1 MATQKQLVGAEDCI
15 GINFPAKRR
24 LHRKLQRC
32 LKNAKNIAAIL
43 LPLGKSIA
51 WLITLLLNSY
61 LLWHELRLETTSR
74 EGYPIREGSGVSTKS
89 APASGHS
96 R

>member
-15 GINFPAKRR
+15 GINFPAKRGM
-24 LHRKLQRC
+24 HRKPQRC

-43 LPLGKSIA
+43 LPLGKFIA
-51 WLITLLLNSY
+51 WLITLLLNTY
-61 LLWHELRLETTSR
+61 LLWHELRLETTSHV
-74 EGYPIREGSGVSTKS
+74 GCPICQGSGVSIRS